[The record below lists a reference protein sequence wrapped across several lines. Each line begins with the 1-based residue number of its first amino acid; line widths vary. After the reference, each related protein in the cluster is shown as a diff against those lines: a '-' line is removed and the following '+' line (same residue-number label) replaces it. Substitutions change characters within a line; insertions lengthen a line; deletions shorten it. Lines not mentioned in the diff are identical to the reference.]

1 MATVTLTYV
10 EDEDDGLKHMQTVTI
25 TRNNVEDIYE
35 LLNFLSEGV
44 RSIGQTQYERV
55 GVSTKQGQITW
66 SSM

>member
-10 EDEDDGLKHMQTVTI
+10 EDEDDGLTHMQTVTI

-35 LLNFLSEGV
+35 LLNFLSEGI

-55 GVSTKQGQITW
+55 GVSTKQGQMTW

>member
-10 EDEDDGLKHMQTVTI
+10 EDEDDGLNHMQTVTI

-35 LLNFLSEGV
+35 LLNFLSEGI

-55 GVSTKQGQITW
+55 GVSTKQGQMTW